1 MRSLIILICASILL
15 LSFAL
20 LVSAVSENR
29 LAERVQK
36 LEKTL
41 QEGKNTPQ
49 RLEIK
54 YIK

>member
-1 MRSLIILICASILL
+1 MRNLIILMCASILL

-20 LVSAVSENR
+20 LVSALSQNR

-41 QEGKNTPQ
+41 QEVKNQPQ
-49 RLEIK
+49 KLEVK
-54 YIK
+54 FVK